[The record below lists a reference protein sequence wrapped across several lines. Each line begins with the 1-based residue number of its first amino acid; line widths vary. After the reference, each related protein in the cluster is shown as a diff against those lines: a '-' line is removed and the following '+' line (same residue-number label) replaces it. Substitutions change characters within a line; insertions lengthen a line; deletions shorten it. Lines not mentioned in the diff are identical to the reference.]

1 MCVATW
7 QHTCAIDHARMPR
20 WCEIRCCGIILRYSG
35 TVMVD
40 VDVYSTVIQ
49 YKQATSVGGAR
60 CGVRGAGA
68 WGRGDVGTWGR
79 GTNRNETRYSL
90 LL

>member
-1 MCVATW
+1 MW
-7 QHTCAIDHARMPR
+7 QHVCAIDHARMPR

-49 YKQATSVGGAR
+49 YEQGTSRRAWE
-60 CGVRGAGA
+60 VRGAGA
-68 WGRGDVGTWGR
+68 WDVGTWD
-79 GTNRNETRYSL
+79 EQK
-90 LL
+90 